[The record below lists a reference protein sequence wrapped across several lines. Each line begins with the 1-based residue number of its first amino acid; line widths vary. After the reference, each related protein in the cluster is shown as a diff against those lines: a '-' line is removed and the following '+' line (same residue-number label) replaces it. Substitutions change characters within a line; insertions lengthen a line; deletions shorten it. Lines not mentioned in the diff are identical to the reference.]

1 MAGSRIR
8 SKADVERFERALAS
22 VPVRQGGFE
31 RLLRLV
37 IRAWCRLVAWRVRIE
52 GVEQLP
58 VRDGVAGAGCVVAA
72 APHRAWVEPFLLFA
86 AWPQDAARLVWLADG
101 HTVTRSWWRRWLLP
115 RLGVIPVLAGR
126 GGPRSYAR
134 SVALVC
140 QRGGAVAVFPE
151 TGPPSPPDRA
161 RRISAGFAYLALGAG
176 APVLPVVIGGTHRL
190 VRGSAL
196 TVDVLP
202 PIESGDPLADPFAA
216 PGRVRA
222 HELSTELRVAIAST
236 LPRRTAEADAAAPDV
251 ERWRWLGT
259 LFD

>member
-1 MAGSRIR
+1 MAGSRTR
-8 SKADVERFERALAS
+8 SKADVERFERAFAS

-86 AWPQDAARLVWLADG
+86 AWP
-101 HTVTRSWWRRWLLP
+101 
-115 RLGVIPVLAGR
+115 
-126 GGPRSYAR
+126 
-134 SVALVC
+134 
-140 QRGGAVAVFPE
+140 PE
-151 TGPPSPPDRA
+151 IGPPSPPDRA

-196 TVDVLP
+196 TVDVPP
-202 PIESGDPLADPFAA
+202 PIESGDRRADPFAA
-216 PGRVRA
+216 PGRMRA
-222 HELSTELRVAIAST
+222 HELNTELRAAITST